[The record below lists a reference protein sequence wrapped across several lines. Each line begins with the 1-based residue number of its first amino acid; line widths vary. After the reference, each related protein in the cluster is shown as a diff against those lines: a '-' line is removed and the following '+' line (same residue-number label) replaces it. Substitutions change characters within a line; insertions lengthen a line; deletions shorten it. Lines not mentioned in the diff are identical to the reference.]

1 MIVHYL
7 SQTFILLD
15 YSVPSELDHW
25 SPWPHWKWFK
35 VRCADPC
42 PDSGA
47 VSGIS
52 TTVPSDVGVL
62 PAAVLGRDSGHWET
76 PLCPP
81 GSLHWT
87 HLQGKH
93 TLNLSALWFLSCFG
107 VFIFYRLIWIQFCES
122 TIRHCNIVQM
132 DLTFKH
138 CYVEQLDLTHKF
150 FIWCWPSYG
159 TMNLFYPCPLSYVTW
174 SLSFRVSVSRP
185 SLRMRWREKEP
196 QILRIL
202 RVEDLVKVKGSR
214 TLVTRLKMRTR

>member
-1 MIVHYL
+1 MSRTQQGIYHLWFKISLWKKKPHTSYNLHVCSHFLMIVHYL

-107 VFIFYRLIWIQFCES
+107 VFIFYRLIWMQFCES

-159 TMNLFYPCPLSYVTW
+159 TMNLKT
-174 SLSFRVSVSRP
+174 
-185 SLRMRWREKEP
+185 
-196 QILRIL
+196 
-202 RVEDLVKVKGSR
+202 
-214 TLVTRLKMRTR
+214 T

>member
-1 MIVHYL
+1 MSRTQQGIYHLWFKISLWKKNPHTSYNLHVCSHFLMIVHYL

-42 PDSGA
+42 PDSRT

-81 GSLHWT
+81 GRLHWT

-93 TLNLSALWFLSCFG
+93 TPYLSALWFYHVLVFLFFTDWFECSLVNQPLDIVILYKWILLLS
-107 VFIFYRLIWIQFCES
+107 IAMLNS
-122 TIRHCNIVQM
+122 
-132 DLTFKH
+132 
-138 CYVEQLDLTHKF
+138 
-150 FIWCWPSYG
+150 
-159 TMNLFYPCPLSYVTW
+159 
-174 SLSFRVSVSRP
+174 
-185 SLRMRWREKEP
+185 
-196 QILRIL
+196 
-202 RVEDLVKVKGSR
+202 
-214 TLVTRLKMRTR
+214 

>member
-1 MIVHYL
+1 MEKKTTHFIQFTCL
-7 SQTFILLD
+7 QPFSDDSALFITFILLD

-81 GSLHWT
+81 GRLHWT

-107 VFIFYRLIWIQFCES
+107 VFIFYRLIWMQFCES

-132 DLTFKH
+132 DLTN
-138 CYVEQLDLTHKF
+138 LDLYN
-150 FIWCWPSYG
+150 S
-159 TMNLFYPCPLSYVTW
+159 
-174 SLSFRVSVSRP
+174 
-185 SLRMRWREKEP
+185 
-196 QILRIL
+196 
-202 RVEDLVKVKGSR
+202 
-214 TLVTRLKMRTR
+214 